1 MPRNAILSSI
11 WMMNGH
17 PMTIIFPLH
26 KGKSSPYRVDPGE
39 LQCGWREAAGDVPI
53 IVENGGAALLAL
65 SR

>member
-39 LQCGWREAAGDVPI
+39 L
-53 IVENGGAALLAL
+53 
-65 SR
+65 